1 MKIYAPVKDAT
12 GVWCSVYF
20 KNGVGETKNPHLI
33 EWFKNHGYKIEGEN
47 EEVPTEVETVSNE
60 LDFESMS
67 VDELREWM
75 KSNGLGSKVKNIKN
89 KEKLIEIIRG

>member
-20 KNGVGETKNPHLI
+20 KDGVGETKNPHLI
-33 EWFKNHGYKIEGEN
+33 EWFRTHGYKIEGEV
-47 EEVPTEVETVSNE
+47 EKESTDVVTESTEPN
-60 LDFESMS
+60 FEAMS
-67 VDELREWM
+67 VEELRAWM

-89 KEKLIEIIRG
+89 KEKLIEIIKE